1 MIAAPAAAAALAA
14 AVYGSVPLLV
24 IAVVYAV
31 VNCGGVWVYCDHLG
45 DRAPGVQMWL
55 RRLAVV
61 LVPVGFVTVFL
72 APAGRRR
79 SEALDASGGGLPVD
93 GVDVA
98 QNVFR
103 ID

>member
-1 MIAAPAAAAALAA
+1 
-14 AVYGSVPLLV
+14 
-24 IAVVYAV
+24 
-31 VNCGGVWVYCDHLG
+31 
-45 DRAPGVQMWL
+45 MWL

-79 SEALDASGGGLPVD
+79 SEALDAADGDLPVD

-98 QNVFR
+98 HNVFR

>member
-24 IAVVYAV
+24 IAVVYAI

-79 SEALDASGGGLPVD
+79 SEALDAADGDLPVD

-98 QNVFR
+98 HNVFR